1 MTKIFPNS
9 NTYNLIKKKKIINLF
24 NLNNKEFTN
33 FINKN
38 NIIYS
43 YYNIKNRPKLNDI
56 KEIYKYYNK
65 LPSNIIYSYLSN
77 NILPNLY
84 KLSSLSY
91 NNKLFNSID
100 YLNKYKIKTN
110 SNLFILIKFKKTLF
124 VFIRGSKYKSEL
136 KKATTESNRIKYKF
150 YNNTTHNDFL
160 KWKIKFLNDFNK
172 NKKDLTNVPD
182 LIHTN
187 IYIHKNYYKKSNSI
201 CLLLSKVINKYNINN
216 VILSGHSMGG
226 SLASICGIRLKDQYR
241 NKIKLNIISFSNLA
255 IGNRNLSLFS
265 IYLNI
270 NSYIRVYNSND
281 IVGKLRTGI
290 LFKPFGRLR
299 HLNHSI
305 TKKYNNYIIIDI
317 DKFIPNSLRKKI
329 DKLSIKNIKYIY
341 HILYKFNSNKNSN
354 IFI

>member
-1 MTKIFPNS
+1 MTKILVNS
-9 NTYNLIKKKKIINLF
+9 NTYNLKRKNKIMNLL
-24 NLNNKEFTN
+24 NLNNEEFTN

-43 YYNIKNRPKLNDI
+43 YFNIKNRPKVNDI
-56 KEIYKYYNK
+56 RTLYKYYNK
-65 LPSNIIYSYLSN
+65 LPSNINYPYLSN
-77 NILPNLY
+77 NVLPTLY
-84 KLSSLSY
+84 KLSALSY
-91 NNKLFNSID
+91 NSNLFNSIN
-100 YLNKYKIKTN
+100 YLNKYKIKIN
-110 SNLFILIKFKKTLF
+110 NNLFILFKINRTLF

-136 KKATTESNRIKYKF
+136 KKATTESNRVKYRF
-150 YNNTTHNDFL
+150 YNKNTHNKFL
-160 KWKIKFLNDFNK
+160 KWKINFLNDFNK
-172 NKKDLTNVPD
+172 NKKDFTNVPD

-329 DKLSIKNIKYIY
+329 DKLSIKNKKYIY
-341 HILYKFNSNKNSN
+341 HILYKFNKNKYSN